1 MNLRNM
7 QIAEKGLAPFAFC
20 WRFSKNDKNILKND
34 KKLLTNDNYCGKT
47 TLKSIVLEENNMW
60 NKSKSITLTH
70 LLVRACYVF
79 LAIAVMVLPNSLQ
92 HYKLEALGEVADYI
106 TYSFVAVV
114 PAGYA
119 ALVCLDKLLINVK
132 KGMVFNEK
140 NVKLLRASSWLCFF
154 AALVGAITFIIIFIR
169 MQHVLGFISASS
181 LLTLA
186 ILTLTIGEAFMGLVV
201 RVVKNV
207 FEAAIEIKE
216 ENELT
221 I

>member
-1 MNLRNM
+1 
-7 QIAEKGLAPFAFC
+7 
-20 WRFSKNDKNILKND
+20 
-34 KKLLTNDNYCGKT
+34 
-47 TLKSIVLEENNMW
+47 MW

-79 LAIAVMVLPNSLQ
+79 LAIAVIVLPNSLQ
-92 HYKLEALGEVADYI
+92 HYKLEALGEVADYV
-106 TYSFVAVV
+106 TYSFLGVV

-119 ALVCLDKLLINVK
+119 ALICLDKLLINVK
-132 KGMVFNEK
+132 KEVVFNEE
-140 NVKLLRASSWLCFF
+140 NVKLLRAISWLCFF

-169 MQHVLGFISASS
+169 MHHILGFISASS
-181 LLTLA
+181 LLALA
-186 ILTLTIGEAFMGLVV
+186 ILALTIGEAFMGLVV

-207 FEAAIEIKE
+207 FEAAITIKE

>member
-1 MNLRNM
+1 MSAR
-7 QIAEKGLAPFAFC
+7 
-20 WRFSKNDKNILKND
+20 RFFIVYFLNNDKNILKND

-47 TLKSIVLEENNMW
+47 TLKTTVLEEFLMW

-79 LAIAVMVLPNSLQ
+79 LAVATVGLPKLMQHFRLESL
-92 HYKLEALGEVADYI
+92 LEAFAKTTDYVI
-106 TYSFVAVV
+106 LSFWAVV
-114 PAGYA
+114 PAGYV
-119 ALVCLDKLLINVK
+119 ALICLDKLLDNVK
-132 KGMVFNEK
+132 KEMVFNGK
-140 NVKLLRASSWLCFF
+140 NVKLLRIISWACFY
-154 AALVGAITFIIIFIR
+154 A
-169 MQHVLGFISASS
+169 GFIGVVASALMFIQLDSPYDP
-181 LLTLA
+181 LFALA
-186 ILTLTIGEAFMGLVV
+186 IIALAVAEMFMGLVV